1 MMDDDHEPD
10 AIIISVRDL
19 TPDDADKRRVAKLT
33 YSNDVARRAAKA
45 AGLSAHRPP
54 RDETP
59 PS

>member
-1 MMDDDHEPD
+1 MDDDQERD
-10 AIIISVRDL
+10 AIISIRDL

-54 RDETP
+54 RDEAP